1 MLVSPVAAKIE
12 TIDEGH
18 SLVPAGEAE
27 EGVEGGGDGELPLPY
42 GHPAPRPLQAR
53 AGACGWVVCE
63 QWVLVCTDD
72 AQRMHSGCT
81 AVHVMNG

>member
-1 MLVSPVAAKIE
+1 MSSVAPPPACGCWCELVDGQVMLVSPVAAKIE
-12 TIDEGH
+12 TIDEGD

-53 AGACGWVVCE
+53 A
-63 QWVLVCTDD
+63 
-72 AQRMHSGCT
+72 
-81 AVHVMNG
+81 